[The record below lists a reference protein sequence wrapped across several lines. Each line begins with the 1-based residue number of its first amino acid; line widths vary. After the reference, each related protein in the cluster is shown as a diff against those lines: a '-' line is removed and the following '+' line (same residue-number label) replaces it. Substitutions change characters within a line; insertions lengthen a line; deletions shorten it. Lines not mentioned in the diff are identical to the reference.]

1 MKKSNIIAI
10 IVVLVVIVGGVIAV
24 SSTSKPK
31 SEEHASMT
39 PNSNATTETPTDP
52 NTVLISNYKYSPTPL
67 KIKIGTRITWTNR
80 DIAKHTVTVDS
91 GQPAGGP
98 DSQLFGKNESFS
110 FTFAS
115 VGTYKYH
122 CSPHPYMHGVVEV
135 TQ

>member
-10 IVVLVVIVGGVIAV
+10 IVVLVVIIGGVIAL
-24 SSTSKPK
+24 SGSKPK
-31 SEEHASMT
+31 TGDHASMT
-39 PNSNATTETPTDP
+39 PSSKAVADKPADP
-52 NTVLISNYKYSPTPL
+52 NTVFISNYMFNPTPL
-67 KIKIGTRITWTNR
+67 QVKKGTRVTWTNH

-91 GQPAGGP
+91 GQAAGGP

-110 FTFAS
+110 FTFDS

-135 TQ
+135 TP

>member
-10 IVVLVVIVGGVIAV
+10 IVVLIVIVGGVIAV
-24 SSTSKPK
+24 SSSKPK
-31 SEEHASMT
+31 TVDRASMS
-39 PNSNATTETPTDP
+39 PSSSATTEKSADP
-52 NTVLISNYKYSPTPL
+52 NTVLISNYIFSPTSL
-67 KIKIGTRITWTNR
+67 KVKKGTRVTWTNH
-80 DIAKHTVTVDS
+80 DVAKHTITVDS

-110 FTFAS
+110 FTFDS

-135 TQ
+135 TE